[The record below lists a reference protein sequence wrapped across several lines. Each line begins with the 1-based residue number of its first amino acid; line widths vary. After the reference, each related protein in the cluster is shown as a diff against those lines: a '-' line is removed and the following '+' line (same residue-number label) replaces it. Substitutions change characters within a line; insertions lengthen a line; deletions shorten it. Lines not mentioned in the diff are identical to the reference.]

1 MISCR
6 YLFDNIWTN
15 CLIWRFRSSRL
26 NGLYEKGVLKNLVKI
41 RGNHLCWVFF
51 SIKLLAGS
59 LQLHQIESPFQVVPF
74 EFYKA
79 RPFSQTSGN
88 SYFWRVRSFAGVSF
102 RNASGF
108 HHKQIVNCFTM
119 KKLHHIFPVKFL
131 NVWIN
136 YFLIIPQEN
145 KKLSKVHDKKSTRT
159 ASINDIVVSS

>member
-1 MISCR
+1 MISFR
-6 YLFDNIWTN
+6 YLFDNIWTY
-15 CLIWRFRSSRL
+15 CLIWRFRSSCP
-26 NGLYEKGVLKNLVKI
+26 NGLYEKGVLKNLLKI
-41 RGNHLCWVFF
+41 TGNHLCRVSF

-59 LQLHQIESPFQVVPF
+59 LQLHQIESPVQVVSY
-74 EFYKA
+74 EFDKR

-108 HHKQIVNCFTM
+108 HHKRTDNCFTM
-119 KKLHHIFPVKFL
+119 KKLRHIFPVKFL

-145 KKLSKVHDKKSTRT
+145 KKLSKVHDKKGIRT
-159 ASINDIVVSS
+159 ASINYVVVSS

>member
-6 YLFDNIWTN
+6 YLFDNIWTYF
-15 CLIWRFRSSRL
+15 LIWRFRSSRL
-26 NGLYEKGVLKNLVKI
+26 KGLYEKRVLKNLVKI
-41 RGNHLCWVFF
+41 TGNHLRWVFF

-59 LQLHQIESPFQVVPF
+59 LQLHQIESPVQVVPY
-74 EFYKA
+74 EFYKG

-108 HHKQIVNCFTM
+108 HHKQTDNCFTM

-145 KKLSKVHDKKSTRT
+145 KNLSKVHDKKSTRT